1 MSNTPETDAETMRDE
16 LNNELI
22 AAREDIEMMGIRY
35 AAAEMHH
42 ANNMQEVIE
51 QRDMLADALRECR
64 EDSVELLGERDWWKN
79 EPRLDYKKRFLEI
92 RDNVTRADEAL
103 QSLA

>member
-1 MSNTPETDAETMRDE
+1 MSDTPETDAETMRDE